1 MTVRAVPGRKHARS
15 AGGPAKR
22 TLKRSP
28 GWQRHALFVNT
39 QATGIS
45 WSALQQ
51 TSRCPRP
58 IDTRRGRPDS
68 QVLPLAIGGIMLIAI
83 AGGLGGAVC
92 FAVAALCASSSSR
105 QIGAAST
112 LAWVM
117 ALGLCVLV
125 VPLALAGHPSRLSG
139 GTVALLCIAG
149 LSNVV
154 GLLLEYVAF
163 RHVAVGIVSAIASTE
178 GMFAAV
184 LSSLFGAPLATSTIV
199 LLVVITFGVVLAAAH
214 LDPPG
219 DKATT
224 PQAKDGLRSSSA
236 RAMGRL
242 NGTLTRSALFVVPVA
257 FLFGITLYA
266 TGRAGTQAPVIWAIL
281 PARLFGTILITSPL
295 LLRRELKI
303 SRRTFPLVLSGG
315 VAEVVGLASYTF
327 GARHQLAVAAV
338 LASQCAAIT
347 PIAAFF
353 LFGDRL
359 RPHQVFGV
367 ALVVAGVV
375 TLSALRS

>member
-1 MTVRAVPGRKHARS
+1 
-15 AGGPAKR
+15 
-22 TLKRSP
+22 
-28 GWQRHALFVNT
+28 
-39 QATGIS
+39 
-45 WSALQQ
+45 
-51 TSRCPRP
+51 
-58 IDTRRGRPDS
+58 
-68 QVLPLAIGGIMLIAI
+68 MLIAI

-125 VPLALAGHPSRLSG
+125 APLALAGHPSRLSG
-139 GTVALLCIAG
+139 DTVALLCIAG

-184 LSSLFGAPLATSTIV
+184 LSSLFGAPLATSTII

-219 DKATT
+219 DNTTT

-257 FLFGITLYA
+257 VLFGITLYA

-295 LLRRELKI
+295 LLRRKLKI

-315 VAEVVGLASYTF
+315 VAEVVGLVELHLRGAPPACRRRRSRSAVCGHHSDRCLLPLRRSASSPP
-327 GARHQLAVAAV
+327 GLRHCDSRGRCRDAQCSEKLKARRGSETVRR
-338 LASQCAAIT
+338 T
-347 PIAAFF
+347 DP
-353 LFGDRL
+353 
-359 RPHQVFGV
+359 
-367 ALVVAGVV
+367 
-375 TLSALRS
+375 

>member
-1 MTVRAVPGRKHARS
+1 M
-15 AGGPAKR
+15 
-22 TLKRSP
+22 
-28 GWQRHALFVNT
+28 
-39 QATGIS
+39 
-45 WSALQQ
+45 
-51 TSRCPRP
+51 
-58 IDTRRGRPDS
+58 
-68 QVLPLAIGGIMLIAI
+68 IAI
-83 AGGLGGAVC
+83 LGGLGAASC
-92 FAVAALCASSSSR
+92 FAIAALCASSSSR
-105 QIGAAST
+105 KIGAPST

-125 VPLALAGHPSRLSG
+125 VPLALAGHPSHLSG
-139 GTVALLCIAG
+139 NTVALLCIAG
-149 LSNVV
+149 FSNVV

-184 LSSLFGAPLATSTIV
+184 LSSLFGAALATSTIV

-219 DKATT
+219 DDATT
-224 PQAKDGLRSSSA
+224 QAKVGLRSGSA
-236 RAMGRL
+236 SVVRRL
-242 NGTLTRSALFVVPVA
+242 NGTLTRSALLVVPVA
-257 FLFGITLYA
+257 VLFGITLYA
-266 TGRAGTQAPVIWAIL
+266 TGRAGTQVPVIWAIL
-281 PARLFGTILITSPL
+281 PARLFGTVLITAPL
-295 LLRRELKI
+295 LLRRKLRI

-315 VAEVVGLASYTF
+315 VAEVVGLVSYTF

-338 LASQCAAIT
+338 LASQSAAIT

-359 RPHQVFGV
+359 RRHQVIGV
-367 ALVVAGVV
+367 AIVVAGVV